1 MKWGYLLA
9 GAALTLCFGLPF
21 REYNTETLLP
31 LHYLQVAKAS
41 GEVRIVSDV
50 GEGRGKSWKTAVEDL
65 KRNASGDVFFHTA
78 EQVICCAPEL
88 LPEIA
93 ESGLVRPAAQVYFAK
108 ELQELEELSD
118 YLSAH
123 ESGWTIAD
131 VRGGRT

>member
-31 LHYLQVAKAS
+31 LHYLQVAKGS

-50 GEGRGKSWKTAVEDL
+50 GEGRGKSWAAAVGNL
-65 KRNASGDVFFHTA
+65 KRNAAGDVFFDTA

-88 LPEIA
+88 LPEIG
-93 ESGLVRPAAQVYFAK
+93 ESGVMRPAAQIYFAK
-108 ELQELEELSD
+108 ELQQPEGLSD
-118 YLSAH
+118 YLAAH
-123 ESGWTIAD
+123 ESGWTVAD